1 MKKSFTRIWGVGLV
15 LVMLGSLLFSVVPV
29 AADELAW
36 GSYSLPSTTSN
47 ILVTTAG
54 LDILDVAVGGDGN
67 TIYVATAAVDNRV
80 YKSTDGGKTFGTVGT
95 TNLPNPANLIAV
107 APDSSDIVVVAGGTS
122 NLTIAVSTNAGSTW
136 STISP
141 VTDNVTTATTVFDVA
156 ISALSGSSRMIGV
169 ASAAG
174 ANNNPSLFYFNLGAA
189 VPAWTEAVR
198 NASWDAGNGVG
209 QGFATGTDP
218 SNWAE
223 IDSIQAIAF
232 SPYFASDQTAVVVSN
247 TISTGSDNITGT
259 MAFHILSFNQK
270 KWNSTAGFT
279 GYPYSIKSA
288 SAVNIAFTVNN
299 ADISLDPSYLGG
311 DDSLRVA
318 FVGASITSPALTEI
332 GGIFRLKDTS
342 VKALLEATGI
352 KSVAWNGVNLVAGPT
367 ASNTVKYSAD
377 ALATSPSVSSA
388 SVLKRPGLDAT
399 NTNAVVRWAG
409 ANVVGATSGT
419 GSAFAISTDNGKTFN
434 DVSLIDATLTA
445 LEDLLV
451 APDGSKV
458 YFLSNDAA
466 RTSLWVKT
474 DRWWRVWQANNV
486 AGYIIRGAPD
496 NKDLLYIADQ
506 GAATAM
512 WFTDSGGL
520 SKWFPRS
527 SRYNIQDLAVESA
540 DVAYVAENGTGSV
553 SKTTNKGFTWG
564 DSKSASLGLG
574 TCYSITVIAKD
585 KVLVGSTLGYVSYSA
600 DGNANWTK
608 LDSQLSQADPV
619 VVTASSLDSG
629 GYVYAATTDPG
640 TQLAKVERWTIGTST
655 SWKDLAA
662 PGLPYY
668 LTAAPTVAVAEMQVS
683 GIALAEGVLYVL
695 AFDNNVTDNTTP
707 ADAINSGVLRTIG
720 PTGTAPTWS
729 TAALATNVLA
739 NLAPSALRISLG
751 STTLWA
757 ADVTGKKVYS
767 YQDTLTMAKVV
778 LAGPADAAAVKVN
791 PISGNV
797 YTVAFSWNRPYAA
810 TGVAAQ
816 YDLRVAEDSGFTVTI
831 HSATYPAAATT
842 DAVISAAPTLT
853 LNPGTKYYW
862 RVRVSNNAPVQSNY
876 SDTRSFTFEEA
887 KVTPPV
893 VVTIPPAA
901 PAPVINLPAPI
912 INLPAPQQIV
922 IPPPQQI
929 VIPPAPAPPAP
940 IAPAYIWAV
949 VIIGAVLVIAV
960 IVLIVRTRRP
970 V

>member
-1 MKKSFTRIWGVGLV
+1 MKKSFSRIWGVGLV
-15 LVMLGSLLFSVVPV
+15 LVMLASLLFSVVPV

-47 ILVTTAG
+47 ILVTTPG
-54 LDILDVAVGGDGN
+54 LDIVDVAVGGDGN
-67 TIYVATAAVDNRV
+67 TMYVATAAVDNRV
-80 YKSTDGGKTFGTVGT
+80 YKSTDGGKTWGTVGT
-95 TNLPNPANLIAV
+95 TNLPNPANLVAV
-107 APDSSDIVVVAGGTS
+107 APDSNDIVVVAGGAS

-141 VTDNVTTATTVFDVA
+141 VTEAANTATTVFDVA

-169 ASAAG
+169 ASDSTAG
-174 ANNNPSLFYFNLGAA
+174 ESDDPSLFYFNLGSA
-189 VPAWTEAVR
+189 VPAWTDAVL
-198 NASWDAGNGVG
+198 NASWDAGAGLG
-209 QGFATGTDP
+209 LGFAVAADP
-218 SNWAE
+218 ANWDE

-247 TISTGSDNITGT
+247 TTGSAVITGT

-288 SAVNIAFTVNN
+288 SAAAAVFGVNN

-318 FVGASITSPALTEI
+318 FVGASITSPAATEM

-342 VKALLEATGI
+342 VKALLETTGI
-352 KSVAWNGVNLVAGPT
+352 KSVAWNGINLVAGPT
-367 ASNTVKYSAD
+367 LTNTVKYSAD

-388 SVLKRPGLDAT
+388 SVFKRPGLDAT

-409 ANVVGATSGT
+409 ANVVGATSGN

-445 LEDLLV
+445 IEDLLV

-458 YFLSNDAA
+458 YFLSRDAA

-474 DRWWRVWQANNV
+474 DRWWRVWQANDIN
-486 AGYIIRGAPD
+486 GYIIRAAPD
-496 NKDLLYIADQ
+496 NKDILYIADQ
-506 GAATAM
+506 GASTSM
-512 WFTDSGGL
+512 WFTDSGGMT
-520 SKWFPRS
+520 KWFPRS

-540 DVAYVAENGTGSV
+540 DVAYVAENATGSV

-564 DSKSASLGLG
+564 DSKSASLGAG
-574 TCYSITVIAKD
+574 NCNSITVIGKD
-585 KVLVGSTLGYVSYSA
+585 KLLVGSTLGYVSYSA

-608 LDSQLSQADPV
+608 LDKVLAIAGNT

-629 GYVYAATTDPG
+629 GYVYAGTIDAA
-640 TQLAKVERWTIGTST
+640 TQLAKVQRWQIGTST

-668 LTAAPTVAVAEMQVS
+668 LTATPTVAVAEMEVR

-695 AFDNNVTDNTTP
+695 AFDTDADAITTP
-707 ADAINSGVLRTIG
+707 ADAINSGILRTLN
-720 PTGTAPTWS
+720 PTDDAPGWS
-729 TAALATNVLA
+729 TMDLGSAILAT
-739 NLAPSALRISLG
+739 LAPSALRTSLG

-757 ADVTGKKVYS
+757 VDTAGVKVYS
-767 YQDTLTMAKVV
+767 YQDTLSTAKVV
-778 LAGPADAAAVKVN
+778 LAGPADGGKVSVN
-791 PISGNV
+791 LISGTT
-797 YTVAFSWNRPYAA
+797 YGTSFSWTRPSKA
-810 TGVAAQ
+810 TI
-816 YDLRVAEDSGFTVTI
+816 YDLQVALDSGFNEKIVDVST
-831 HSATYPAAATT
+831 AATT
-842 DAVISAAPTLT
+842 SGTIASFQAGANF
-853 LNPGTKYYW
+853 NPDTKYYW
-862 RVRVSNNAPVQSNY
+862 RVRVNSAGPIRSNW
-876 SDTRSFTFEEA
+876 SDVRNFTIA
-887 KVTPPV
+887 AATVTPPV
-893 VVTIPPAA
+893 VVTQAPPA
-901 PAPVINLPAPI
+901 PVPVINLPAPI
-912 INLPAPQQIV
+912 INLPAPTTIT
-922 IPPPQQI
+922 IPPAPI
-929 VIPPAPAPPAP
+929 ITIPPAPAPPAP
-940 IAPAYIWAV
+940 VAPAYIWAV
-949 VIIGAVLVIAV
+949 VIIGAILVIAV
-960 IVLIVRTRRP
+960 IILIVRTRRP